1 LYCCAK
7 HRPTNQVTKIVNA
20 LTAKLE
26 ISSPMASMYL
36 LGNPDHYTSHT
47 FIDFYWRSFVHE
59 ARSVFL
65 TPLEEIGDFP
75 EKVVLNKS
83 QGKFVALSK
92 VHDYIYRPSA
102 FGIVNFYD
110 WIWCA
115 NKKRKSS
122 KGCKE
127 NSTEDDK
134 MKDKNNTDSEDELN
148 IIDNPFIGGGTNV
161 ETKSD
166 WIASNQPYK
175 DMDDELNIDDNDEYF
190 EDKTQFNSF
199 LLDHP
204 QHHTYE
210 VQCKSL
216 SELVVSNLIGEILP
230 HCDQGDQEYYCS
242 TMLTLFKPWQTGY
255 DLKGANKTW
264 EHAFDNY
271 IFLDGQMNLM
281 KNFNLRYECLDAQD
295 NYSAQMK
302 DSEKKNNPFWE
313 SSDNNQLDQEYM
325 GWKGDDEELNDDMY
339 LNGSC
344 RQNDAKEDEMR
355 FVEQVV
361 AGAGWLDSSPN
372 GIEIVN
378 TEGFV
383 PITKK

>member
-1 LYCCAK
+1 
-7 HRPTNQVTKIVNA
+7 
-20 LTAKLE
+20 
-26 ISSPMASMYL
+26 
-36 LGNPDHYTSHT
+36 
-47 FIDFYWRSFVHE
+47 
-59 ARSVFL
+59 
-65 TPLEEIGDFP
+65 
-75 EKVVLNKS
+75 
-83 QGKFVALSK
+83 
-92 VHDYIYRPSA
+92 
-102 FGIVNFYD
+102 
-110 WIWCA
+110 
-115 NKKRKSS
+115 
-122 KGCKE
+122 
-127 NSTEDDK
+127 